1 MNIVTDR
8 KKLILS
14 LVYCSAI
21 LLTSV
26 VAFAS
31 GGAEGAHHADSGA
44 QMKDF
49 GWRVLNFAVLAGIIG
64 WALGKANVKGSLK
77 DRQAQI
83 EKSLKDA
90 EQARTAAEAKL
101 KDYSG
106 KLDQA
111 TKEIDEIRASIVREA
126 EQEKARIIAEAE
138 AAAAKIAAQ
147 AAQSADQEI
156 LKARSQLRTEAG
168 RLAVELAGTKLA
180 GAITK
185 GDHDRFVGEY
195 LDKVVQL

>member
-1 MNIVTDR
+1 MNFVTDR
-8 KKLILS
+8 KKTILS
-14 LVYCSAI
+14 LAYCALM
-21 LLTSV
+21 LLLAV
-26 VAFAS
+26 AAFAS
-31 GGAEGAHHADSGA
+31 EGGAGAHHADSGA

-77 DRQAQI
+77 DRQVQI
-83 EKSLKDA
+83 EKSLKEA

-111 TKEIDEIRASIVREA
+111 TKEIEEIRASIVREA

-138 AAAAKIAAQ
+138 TAATKIAAQ
-147 AAQSADQEI
+147 AAQAAEQEI
-156 LKARSQLRTEAG
+156 LKARSQLRAEAG
-168 RLAVELAGTKLA
+168 RLAVELAGGKLA